1 MTVFTDRAISRFLAP
16 PPPPPTS
23 HPRQKVA
30 VFVMKER
37 GGGKRCSCSVAHGTS
52 CLFHPHNCPLSA
64 SVSSGVYITV
74 SASVWR
80 ADVWTGRSIL
90 ESLLK
95 VIEMTQ

>member
-16 PPPPPTS
+16 PS
-23 HPRQKVA
+23 HIPPRQKVA